1 MPAAS
6 VPTLI
11 VITGPTGSGKT
22 SLAIE
27 VARAIGCDIISAD
40 SRQIYKGIPI
50 GTAAPT
56 AAERA
61 LVRHHFVEEL
71 ELDSYYSA
79 ALFEEQAIQRL
90 NALWKEGPDVAVMC
104 GGSMMYVDAVV
115 NGIDPLPTISD
126 EIRARVLALYTA
138 EGLEGVC
145 SQLRVLDPES
155 CSRIDLRNPRRVIHA
170 LEICLQS
177 GRKYSSLCT
186 GTPTERPFR
195 VLKYAIDRPRHEMM
209 DRINRRVLA
218 MMEAGFEEEARS
230 VYPLRHLN
238 ALNTVGFKEMFAWFD
253 GTMDR
258 ATAVARM
265 AKNTRVYAKK
275 QLTWLARD
283 PDMHWLSPECALQE
297 AIRLIDAN
305 IDKT

>member
-61 LVRHHFVEEL
+61 FVRHHFVEEL

-275 QLTWLARD
+275 QLTWLSRD
-283 PDMHWLSPECALQE
+283 TSVTWLNPSGASEKILSN
-297 AIRLIDAN
+297 L
-305 IDKT
+305 K

>member
-27 VARAIGCDIISAD
+27 VARAVGCDIISAD

-61 LVRHHFVEEL
+61 FVRHHFVEEL

-90 NALWKEGPDVAVMC
+90 NSLWKEGPDVAVMC

-145 SQLRVLDPES
+145 SRLRAIDPES

-186 GTPTERPFR
+186 GRPTARPFR

-253 GTMDR
+253 GAMDR

-275 QLTWLARD
+275 QLTWLSRD
-283 PDMHWLSPECALQE
+283 TSVTWLNPSGASEKILSN
-297 AIRLIDAN
+297 L
-305 IDKT
+305 K

>member
-22 SLAIE
+22 ALAIE
-27 VARAIGCDIISAD
+27 VARAVGCDIISAD

-61 LVRHHFVEEL
+61 FVRHHFVEEL

-90 NALWKEGPDVAVMC
+90 NSLWKEGPDVAVMC

-145 SQLRVLDPES
+145 SRLRAIDPES

-186 GTPTERPFR
+186 GTPTARPFR

-275 QLTWLARD
+275 QLTWLSRD
-283 PDMHWLSPECALQE
+283 TSVTWLNPSGASEKILSN
-297 AIRLIDAN
+297 L
-305 IDKT
+305 K

>member
-6 VPTLI
+6 APTLI

-27 VARAIGCDIISAD
+27 VARAVGCDIISAD

-138 EGLEGVC
+138 EGLESVC
-145 SQLRVLDPES
+145 SRLRAIDPES

-186 GTPTERPFR
+186 GTPTERHFR

-209 DRINRRVLA
+209 DRINRRVDA
-218 MMEAGFEEEARS
+218 MMEAGFEEEARR

-258 ATAVARM
+258 ETAVARM

-275 QLTWLARD
+275 QLTWLSRD
-283 PDMHWLSPECALQE
+283 TSVSWLDPHGASEKILSN
-297 AIRLIDAN
+297 L
-305 IDKT
+305 K

>member
-1 MPAAS
+1 M
-6 VPTLI
+6 
-11 VITGPTGSGKT
+11 
-22 SLAIE
+22 
-27 VARAIGCDIISAD
+27 
-40 SRQIYKGIPI
+40 
-50 GTAAPT
+50 
-56 AAERA
+56 
-61 LVRHHFVEEL
+61 EEL

-79 ALFEEQAIQRL
+79 ALFEEQAIKRL
-90 NALWKEGPDVAVMC
+90 NALWQKGPDVAVMC

-126 EIRARVLALYTA
+126 EIRARVLSLYDT
-138 EGLEGVC
+138 EGLDGVC
-145 SQLRVLDPES
+145 SRLRSLDPES
-155 CSRIDLRNPRRVIHA
+155 CDRIDLRNPRRVIHA

-209 DRINRRVLA
+209 DRINRRVDA
-218 MMEAGFEEEARS
+218 MMEAGFENEARS
-230 VYPLRHLN
+230 VYHMRHLN
-238 ALNTVGFKEMFAWFD
+238 SLNTVGFKEMFAWFD

-275 QLTWLARD
+275 QLTWLSRD
-283 PDMHWLSPECALQE
+283 SSVTWLASHRASEKILST
-297 AIRLIDAN
+297 LN
-305 IDKT
+305 KKT

>member
-27 VARAIGCDIISAD
+27 VARAIGCDIVSAD

-115 NGIDPLPTISD
+115 NGIDPLPTISN

-145 SQLRVLDPES
+145 SRLRSLDPES

-186 GTPTERPFR
+186 GTPAERHFR

-209 DRINRRVLA
+209 DRINRRVDA
-218 MMEAGFEEEARS
+218 MMEAGFEEEARR

-258 ATAVARM
+258 ETAVARM

-275 QLTWLARD
+275 QLTWMRRYTDLNLLDPSRPLLPQALAAMAR
-283 PDMHWLSPECALQE
+283 C
-297 AIRLIDAN
+297 RR
-305 IDKT
+305 

>member
-145 SQLRVLDPES
+145 SRLRSLDPES

-186 GTPTERPFR
+186 GTPAERHFR

-209 DRINRRVLA
+209 DRINRRVDA

-258 ATAVARM
+258 ETAVARM

-275 QLTWLARD
+275 QMTWRRGDTSWTRLDITRPGLAD
-283 PDMHWLSPECALQE
+283 TVLACLSGPE
-297 AIRLIDAN
+297 
-305 IDKT
+305 